1 MAKMPVVKMTNG
13 KNAIGKKY
21 RFHYDQKSIFSLSYY
36 ITYNLIGPEE
46 FIYICITVLFIST

>member
-1 MAKMPVVKMTNG
+1 MVKMTND
-13 KNAIGKKY
+13 KKVIGKKY

-36 ITYNLIGPEE
+36 ITYNLTGPEE